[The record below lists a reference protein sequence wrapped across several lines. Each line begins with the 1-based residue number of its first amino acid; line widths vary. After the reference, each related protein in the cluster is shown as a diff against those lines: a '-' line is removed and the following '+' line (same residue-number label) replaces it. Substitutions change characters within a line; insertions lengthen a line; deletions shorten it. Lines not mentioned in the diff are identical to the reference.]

1 MATVLHFTVIERI
14 VEAKFKSLN
23 QTNKQSNAK
32 HSANIKTLMS
42 GGILSYQ
49 GALSK
54 CTFAFNNNRDRTK
67 RALVRPVVQTWR
79 NQSSSLSS

>member
-32 HSANIKTLMS
+32 HSANMKTL
-42 GGILSYQ
+42 L
-49 GALSK
+49 L
-54 CTFAFNNNRDRTK
+54 
-67 RALVRPVVQTWR
+67 
-79 NQSSSLSS
+79 